1 MCARIELDFSRNR
14 HHQDVAQIGMPR
26 AAEMGMAEA
35 HDGTVFVLI
44 ASAILIY
51 PRLVNAVDVVW
62 HSVGVGTELHN
73 TERRTSTRE
82 GMSHAVRPDD
92 GVDILDVIGDGFFN
106 NGRLLCAAIAK
117 QAENKNN

>member
-1 MCARIELDFSRNR
+1 MAS
-14 HHQDVAQIGMPR
+14 
-26 AAEMGMAEA
+26 AAEMGMAKA
-35 HDGTVFVLI
+35 HDGAVFVLI

-73 TERRTSTRE
+73 AEWRTSPWK
-82 GMSHAVRPDD
+82 GMSHAVRSDD
-92 GVDILDVIGDGFFN
+92 WVDILDIVSDGFFR

-117 QAENKNN
+117 QAENKDN